1 MNTYYNP
8 MENKFLVYSTQNGG
22 LGDRLFGLVSSY
34 LLALLNDYNFR
45 IKLDDDITYADVFT
59 SPIDWW
65 NDDWKLLPLKRGRFN
80 IESDLINNLDF
91 FKTQTISEK
100 FPDSDC
106 VYIYSNQNFIQY
118 IFENEKYKNKL
129 KELELTPENC
139 FSKLINNL
147 LVFED
152 EFQKNYDYLKSKLK
166 SNNVKTIGI
175 HIRTNRFWGDVP
187 EISDNTLELFN
198 KTIDAVSDGDERIFL
213 CSDDEQVIFDLKNR
227 YGDDR
232 VFAVPGQAV
241 HYSKNTKKTIYD
253 VIKTFFE
260 IWLLSECDTIIT
272 SYWSNFSRVAV
283 LKSMKQPVIVEM
295 EISDNPKQPT
305 IDWVNSKNI
314 KTNDDLRKHFNI
326 PHPIDNGFRYAKMLA
341 LSTKI

>member
-1 MNTYYNP
+1 M
-8 MENKFLVYSTQNGG
+8 
-22 LGDRLFGLVSSY
+22 
-34 LLALLNDYNFR
+34 
-45 IKLDDDITYADVFT
+45 
-59 SPIDWW
+59 
-65 NDDWKLLPLKRGRFN
+65 
-80 IESDLINNLDF
+80 
-91 FKTQTISEK
+91 
-100 FPDSDC
+100 
-106 VYIYSNQNFIQY
+106 
-118 IFENEKYKNKL
+118 
-129 KELELTPENC
+129 ELTPENC
-139 FSKLINNL
+139 FSKIINNL

-260 IWLLSECDTIIT
+260 IWLLSECDTIIA

-295 EISDNPKQPT
+295 EINDNPKQPT

-326 PHPIDNGFRYAKMLA
+326 PHPIDNGFRYARMLA